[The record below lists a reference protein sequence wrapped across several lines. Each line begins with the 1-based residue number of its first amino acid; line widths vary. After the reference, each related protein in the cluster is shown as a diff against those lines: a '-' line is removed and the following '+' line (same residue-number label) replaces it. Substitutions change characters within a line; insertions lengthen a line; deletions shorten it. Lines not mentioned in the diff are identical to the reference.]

1 MSRSIFALELCAR
14 MDDRGE
20 LHKNLREAIPLDSA
34 MLTPGQKWQSYHRA
48 TQILLYNLHAAER
61 GCWDYFDDD
70 ERAENDF
77 AMWKHGMTSAEGARA
92 GARPLSTSEPRYLT
106 FTLALQLVR
115 DSPSDLA
122 LRKECN
128 IPEPRL
134 WHRQTFAHLLH
145 HFGAISFA
153 SVHADVAYLIPRDIE
168 WALTAEDLTAAKFHY
183 LRPIV

>member
-14 MDDRGE
+14 LDAQGE
-20 LHKNLREAIPLDSA
+20 LHRNLRDALPLDGA
-34 MLTPGQKWQSYHRA
+34 LTPGQKWQSYHRA

-77 AMWKHGMTSAEGARA
+77 AMWKKGMTTAEGARA
-92 GARPLSTSEPRYLT
+92 SSRPLSALEPRYLT

-122 LRKECN
+122 LRKVCEV
-128 IPEPRL
+128 PEPAL
-134 WHRQTFAHLLH
+134 WQRQTFARLLQ

-168 WALTAEDLTAAKFHY
+168 WALTVDDLVAEKFRY
-183 LRPIV
+183 LRPLV